1 MKNTLSLILILT
13 FCTISAFGQ
22 LYPFRTY
29 SIEDGLSES
38 VVNDMIQ
45 DSEGF
50 LWMATGYGLN
60 RFDGITIQNFFEDQG
75 LKSSKVHSL
84 FEDSKGRIWIGTEF
98 GVNYWQDDSLY
109 SLERLSALDN
119 QRVISIFEDSNE
131 EIWFGTD
138 GAGAWLFEQDE
149 QLIQYSTSQG
159 FLNNRVR
166 KIKESED
173 GSIWFATR
181 GGLSVL
187 SNGNIRTFTTSDGLP
202 ENRIRDIVFDEND
215 ELWIATREG
224 LVHYKN
230 DKFIVYDDNQGL
242 NNVRVQT
249 LVFDNNQRLWL
260 GTEGGVSV
268 FQDGRFKNF
277 TIENGLS
284 NNIIYSSILDREG
297 NLWFGTFG
305 GGANNET
312 ITNKK
317 NINNPRGIIQ
327 MPSRVYSVNDVFEI
341 GGFSGEDGGF
351 GDYSFNAGDVD
362 FSINKF
368 IYSDVY
374 GAGIGSENLMYYV
387 VNSLFLDNTR
397 QVLLP
402 QISYSYN
409 RLTKKFRFQGEL
421 PKRAVIFE
429 IFSTIPDCNLFDDEA
444 FQRYC
449 IGQAKIQLARILG
462 TFNFNL
468 PGNIT
473 INYDLISSEG
483 REEVD
488 RIVEEI
494 KGDEGVDY
502 FFTG

>member
-1 MKNTLSLILILT
+1 MANKNTYCNDPEEAECLDALIKLI
-13 FCTISAFGQ
+13 
-22 LYPFRTY
+22 
-29 SIEDGLSES
+29 
-38 VVNDMIQ
+38 
-45 DSEGF
+45 
-50 LWMATGYGLN
+50 
-60 RFDGITIQNFFEDQG
+60 
-75 LKSSKVHSL
+75 
-84 FEDSKGRIWIGTEF
+84 
-98 GVNYWQDDSLY
+98 
-109 SLERLSALDN
+109 
-119 QRVISIFEDSNE
+119 
-131 EIWFGTD
+131 
-138 GAGAWLFEQDE
+138 
-149 QLIQYSTSQG
+149 
-159 FLNNRVR
+159 
-166 KIKESED
+166 
-173 GSIWFATR
+173 
-181 GGLSVL
+181 
-187 SNGNIRTFTTSDGLP
+187 
-202 ENRIRDIVFDEND
+202 ND
-215 ELWIATREG
+215 ELTIACQ
-224 LVHYKN
+224 
-230 DKFIVYDDNQGL
+230 IP
-242 NNVRVQT
+242 
-249 LVFDNNQRLWL
+249 
-260 GTEGGVSV
+260 
-268 FQDGRFKNF
+268 F
-277 TIENGLS
+277 TVPKKELA
-284 NNIIYSSILDREG
+284 NIIQRAKKYFYKIYEDSVEQMYIALPAGAVNKKDFKQG
-297 NLWFGTFG
+297 VPFGSG
-305 GGANNET
+305 QSNET

-362 FSINKF
+362 FSIDKF

-402 QISYSYN
+402 QISYTYN

-429 IFSTIPDCNLFDDEA
+429 IFSTIPDCALFADEA
-444 FQRYC
+444 FERYC

-462 TFNFNL
+462 TFSFNL

-473 INYDLISSEG
+473 INYDLVQSEG